1 MVNNNINHA
10 FCKPTS
16 VVVVVRV
23 HECHSHGVL
32 SMQSALVGVAAIHCV
47 DHVSHF
53 LPGGSNGVFTFFSQF
68 PVGADDNKIRH
79 FLTKYTFATASQQTT
94 AV

>member
-1 MVNNNINHA
+1 MVNNINHA

-16 VVVVVRV
+16 VVVVVWV
-23 HECHSHGVL
+23 HERHSHGVL
-32 SMQSALVGVAAIHCV
+32 SVQSALVGVAAIHGV

-68 PVGADDNKIRH
+68 PVEAGDNKVRR
-79 FLTKYTFATASQQTT
+79 FLTKYMFATASQQTT